1 MSPPGYVSGFG
12 FSTIVILVGAAP
24 PSSVMRPWLPAITAS
39 LPIAASM
46 ETVNCAV
53 ARRSVS
59 NSTVAPIVVKMPYL
73 PRTNPL
79 DRAAGKAKS

>member
-1 MSPPGYVSGFG
+1 M
-12 FSTIVILVGAAP
+12 
-24 PSSVMRPWLPAITAS
+24 TAS

-73 PRTNPL
+73 PRAHEAFSIGQLEGQELTEQNPL
-79 DRAAGKAKS
+79 DRKPGQAKRRIDAAW